1 MSTGTH
7 GGTVVD
13 TRKEVWIDIEGGP
26 GYQISNY
33 GRVKSVERIIK
44 RGTNFLPIRGRILKP
59 WKRSKDYLS
68 VGFQVD
74 GKRKVVLVHRLVANA
89 FIPNRESGM
98 EINHLDGDKT
108 NNTVEN
114 LEWVTTSE
122 NVLHAYATGLK
133 KATHSKKVKVEMF
146 DGTTLDFSSMK
157 DCSEYFGFGRG
168 WVRYRASRLGNPFT
182 YEGNKFQVICKGDQ
196 L

>member
-1 MSTGTH
+1 M
-7 GGTVVD
+7 D
-13 TRKEVWIDIEGGP
+13 TRKEVWIDIEDCP
-26 GYQISNY
+26 GYQISSY

-44 RGTNFLPIRGRILKP
+44 RGTNFLSIRGRILKP

-68 VGFQVD
+68 VGFRVD

-114 LEWVTTSE
+114 LEWVTASE

-133 KATHSKKVKVEMF
+133 KAAQSKKVKVEMF
-146 DGTTLDFSSMK
+146 DDTTLDFSSMK
-157 DCSEYFGFGRG
+157 DCGEYFGFRRD
-168 WVRYRASRLGNPFT
+168 WVKDKVRRLGNPFT